1 MKRAAVVIVT
11 YNNPAFLGICL
22 ASYKNQSYS
31 NFEIFIAD
39 DGSKEETKA
48 KIDQYRRILP
58 QPITHFWH
66 PDVGYRKAQIVNHV
80 WRSLDSKEFPVVINV
95 DHDTV
100 AHRRFVEDH
109 VVQHQ
114 STDNLL
120 FMGRRVNLGPLV
132 TQTYSEG
139 NVARLNHGL
148 PWRLIKAALLKD
160 VEDPNRGIRIG
171 SEWLRRL
178 LGRNKVPDLLGSN
191 FSISNELLRRVNG
204 YNEEYKHYWGEDGDL
219 FVRVRNSGAEIA
231 GSRSVAIQYH
241 LYHKMLTP
249 DPAAMDNY
257 YKVLLPCR
265 DYKFCAQGITGSKEN
280 ISLVKIFRSGGIS
293 D

>member
-22 ASYKNQSYS
+22 ASYKNQSYQ

-39 DGSKEETKA
+39 DGSRGETKA
-48 KIDQYRRILP
+48 KIDAYRKILR

-80 WRSLDSKEFPVVINV
+80 WRSLDTAEFPVVINV

-109 VVQHQ
+109 VRQHVG
-114 STDNLL
+114 TDNLL
-120 FMGRRVNLGPLV
+120 FMGRRVNLGPWV
-132 TQTYSEG
+132 TQTYNEE
-139 NVARLNHGL
+139 NATQLNHGL
-148 PWRLIKAALLKD
+148 PWRLIRAALKKD
-160 VEDPNRGIRIG
+160 VEDPNRVIRIG
-171 SEWLRRL
+171 PKWLRSI

-191 FSISNELLRRVNG
+191 FSISNQLLRRVNG

-219 FVRVRNSGAEIA
+219 FVRARNSGAEVA
-231 GSRSVAIQYH
+231 GSRSIAIQHH

-249 DPAAMDNY
+249 DPVAMENY
-257 YKVLLPCR
+257 YKVLLPGR
-265 DYKFCAQGITGSKEN
+265 DYKICAQGIAGSREDMTQVRV
-280 ISLVKIFRSGGIS
+280 VKAG

>member
-22 ASYKNQSYS
+22 AAYKNQSNQ
-31 NFEIFIAD
+31 NFAIFIAD
-39 DGSKEETKA
+39 DGSTSETKA
-48 KIDQYRRILP
+48 KIDAYRKILP

-80 WRSLDSKEFPVVINV
+80 WRALDTAEYPVIINV

-109 VVQHQ
+109 VRQHNC
-114 STDNLL
+114 SDNLL
-120 FMGRRVNLGPLV
+120 FMGRRVNLGPQV
-132 TQTYSEG
+132 TQTYNEDSVTG
-139 NVARLNHGL
+139 LNHGF
-148 PWRLIKAALLKD
+148 PWHLFRAARKHD
-160 VEDPNRGIRIG
+160 AEDPNRGIRIG
-171 SEWLRRL
+171 PAWLRAI

-191 FSISNELLRRVNG
+191 FSIGNHLLKKING

-219 FVRVRNSGAEIA
+219 FVRARNSGAEIR
-231 GSRSVAIQYH
+231 GSRAIAIQHH

-249 DPAAMDNY
+249 DPVAMENY
-257 YKVLLPCR
+257 YKVLLPGR
-265 DYKFCAQGITGSKEN
+265 DYKFCAQGIVGSKEN
-280 ISLVKIFRSGGIS
+280 LNDVVIYKA
-293 D
+293 